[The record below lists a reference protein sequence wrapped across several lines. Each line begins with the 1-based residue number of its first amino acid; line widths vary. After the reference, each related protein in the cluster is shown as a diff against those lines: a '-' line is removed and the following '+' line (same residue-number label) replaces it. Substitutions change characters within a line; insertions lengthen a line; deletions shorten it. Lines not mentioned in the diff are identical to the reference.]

1 MPICLSLQ
9 GRMNFGHWHLLVLP
23 PLCDIRRVHSV
34 ELPVQLGIE
43 GRMVLSVKRETLA
56 QRKREPWEKGKK
68 SYDTRVSA
76 FDRVRESTGA
86 EQ

>member
-1 MPICLSLQ
+1 MGVGGGMMLSAE
-9 GRMNFGHWHLLVLP
+9 W
-23 PLCDIRRVHSV
+23 
-34 ELPVQLGIE
+34 
-43 GRMVLSVKRETLA
+43 ETLA
-56 QRKREPWEKGKK
+56 QRKREPWKKEKK